1 MDGSRV
7 RVRQYRVAQFA
18 VLAQWVLNLVGN
30 ACSGLLTT
38 WISVSFMKYCLC
50 NCDYSF
56 LGSRRPSWTQGSPW
70 KMPPGKFVGFFWKL
84 KASPLKAQKDEAYF
98 LTPPQSKMVRLFVN
112 FLALAILPATLAIT
126 RVYNFDIINAKIAP
140 DGFTRD
146 AVTVNG
152 IYPGTA
158 VVANKGD
165 RLQIRT
171 NNKLTSPGMRRSTS
185 IHWHGFFQ
193 ARTSGMDGPSFVN
206 QCPIAPNS
214 TFLYDFD
221 TAGQTGNFWYHSH
234 LSTQYCD
241 GLRGAIPV
249 YDPQD
254 PLGHLYDVDDASTII
269 TLSDWY
275 HEFAPEVQKQFIQ
288 SGAFPIPDSCLING
302 AGRYNGG
309 PLVPYSVVNVEQG
322 KRYRFRVFSLS
333 CRPFFTFSVDGHN
346 MDIMEF
352 DGIEHNPVPAQ
363 NFDIFAAQRV
373 SFILNANQ
381 TVGNYWIRAFPTGGD
396 PAGNPNYNPDLTL
409 AVLRYK
415 GAPAVEPT
423 TVNTPGHKLIEGDMH
438 PIEEP
443 GKLGSG
449 PADVAITLN
458 IGQPNPPFFD
468 INGISYLSPPLPVL
482 LQLLSGAKTPQDLIP
497 SEQVFILPP
506 NKLIEISIPGTG
518 FHPFHLHGH
527 AFDLVRPSNADELN
541 FVNPP
546 RRDVA
551 AVAGGN
557 MTFRF
562 FSDNPGAWFLHCHI
576 DWHLEVGLAVVF
588 GEAPA
593 ENVEGPQAQITPQ
606 DWLDL
611 CPTYDAL
618 RPEFQ

>member
-1 MDGSRV
+1 
-7 RVRQYRVAQFA
+7 
-18 VLAQWVLNLVGN
+18 
-30 ACSGLLTT
+30 
-38 WISVSFMKYCLC
+38 
-50 NCDYSF
+50 
-56 LGSRRPSWTQGSPW
+56 
-70 KMPPGKFVGFFWKL
+70 
-84 KASPLKAQKDEAYF
+84 
-98 LTPPQSKMVRLFVN
+98 MVRLFVN
-112 FLALAILPATLAIT
+112 LLGLAILPATLAYI
-126 RVYNFDIINAKIAP
+126 RHYNFDIINAEIAP

-152 IYPGTA
+152 IFPGPL

-165 RLQIRT
+165 RLQITT

-206 QCPIAPNS
+206 QCPIAPNM

-249 YDPQD
+249 YDPWD
-254 PLGHLYDVDDASTII
+254 PLRHLYDVDDASTII
-269 TLSDWY
+269 TLADWY
-275 HEFAPEVQKQFIQ
+275 HTLAPDAQNDFFKTGSV
-288 SGAFPIPDSCLING
+288 PIPDSSLVNG
-302 AGRYNGG
+302 VGRYNGG
-309 PLVPYSVVNVEQG
+309 PLVPFAVVNVVQG
-322 KRYRFRVFSLS
+322 KRYRFRVFALS
-333 CRPFFTFSVDGHN
+333 CRPFFTFSIDDHT
-346 MDIMEF
+346 MDVMEF
-352 DGIEHNPVPAQ
+352 DGIEHDPVPAQ

-373 SFILNANQ
+373 SFVLHANQ
-381 TVGNYWIRAFPTGGD
+381 TIDNYWIRAFPTGGN
-396 PAGNPNYNPDLTL
+396 PAKNPNFNPSLSL
-409 AVLRYK
+409 AILRYK

-423 TVNTPGHKLIEGDMH
+423 TVNTPGNKLIEGDMH
-438 PIEEP
+438 PIAEEEP

-458 IGQPNPPFFD
+458 IAQPNPPFFD

-482 LQLLSGAKTPQDLIP
+482 LQLLSGARTPQDLLP
-497 SEQVFILPP
+497 SEQTALKTYGKVFILPP
-506 NKLIEISIPGTG
+506 NKLVEISIPGTG

-527 AFDLVRPSNADELN
+527 AFDLVRTSNSDVLN

-551 AVAGGN
+551 AVTGGN